1 MQLPANL
8 SRRELQ
14 IVQLLASGAKNRQI
28 AATLELS
35 AHTVKRHIARIMTKM
50 KVESR
55 NQAASIYRR
64 HGHEVGFRHWG
75 DDSSSAEGGL
85 SGVDVTP
92 ARELTARE
100 LEVLMRI
107 ANGAG
112 SRQIAGELLI
122 SFHTVKRHTASIF
135 GKLGVQNRSHAT
147 AFVHAARREMEQSES
162 IDGVIG

>member
-1 MQLPANL
+1 MQRPANL

-14 IVQLLASGAKNRQI
+14 IVQLLAGGAKNRQI
-28 AATLELS
+28 AVALDLS
-35 AHTVKRHIARIMTKM
+35 AHTVKRHIARIMSKM

-55 NQAASIYRR
+55 TQAASIYRR

-75 DDSSSAEGGL
+75 DESVAAESGV

-100 LEVLMRI
+100 LEVLLRI
-107 ANGAG
+107 ANGAD

-135 GKLGVQNRSHAT
+135 EKLGVQNRSHAT
-147 AFVHAARREMEQSES
+147 AFVHAARREMDQRANLSMA
-162 IDGVIG
+162 